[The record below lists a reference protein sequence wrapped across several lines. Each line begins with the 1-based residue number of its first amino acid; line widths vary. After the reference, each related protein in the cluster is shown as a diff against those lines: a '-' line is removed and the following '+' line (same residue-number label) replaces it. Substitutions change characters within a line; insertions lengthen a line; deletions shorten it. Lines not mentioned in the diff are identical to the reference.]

1 VRVTPL
7 PAQLARTHLIGIGGA
22 GMSGVARIVLAR
34 GGAVSG
40 SDAKDSAVL
49 PALRAVGAQVAVGHA
64 AANLDQL
71 GADPTV
77 IISTK
82 AVQQTDP
89 GNPELAEGAR
99 RGIPVIHRSVALAA
113 LMSGYRA
120 ACVTGT
126 AGKTSTTSM
135 LTVALQ
141 QCGADPSFL
150 IGGDLAV
157 FGSGAHHGCGDIFVA
172 EADESDG
179 TFLAYSPDVA
189 VVTNIEADHLDHHST
204 VEAYT
209 ASFDAFLGRLS
220 PDGVLIANADD
231 PGSAAL
237 ADRASASGIRV
248 RRYGRAATGVDGV
261 QLLGYTPVGGRG
273 AATVALNGLDGVAH
287 RVRLEVALPG
297 EHMASNAVAALLA
310 GLELGAPLPGLL
322 AGLAGFSGVR
332 RRFEFI
338 GTAAGVRIYD
348 DYAHH
353 PAKVAAALRGAR
365 QVVGEGRLL
374 VAFQPHLYSRTRDF
388 AAGFGTA
395 LALADVVLLLDV
407 YGAREEP
414 LPGVT
419 GALIAPA
426 VPLPAGCVHYQPCWA
441 EVPAQLADLARPGDV
456 VLTMGAGD
464 VTELGPQL
472 LAELQRRCTNRAAS
486 VARLDQAGSVAGLDG
501 SAGFGGSAGINGS
514 AGIEGSAGFDGSAGI
529 KGSAGFGGTAGQR

>member
-1 VRVTPL
+1 MTAGPPAPL
-7 PAQLARTHLIGIGGA
+7 RPPAALPRQLTRTHLIGIGGA

-40 SDAKDSAVL
+40 SDAKDSGAL
-49 PALRAVGAQVAVGHA
+49 LALRALGAEVTVGHA

-71 GADPTV
+71 GADPTA

-82 AVQQTDP
+82 AVHQADP
-89 GNPELAEGAR
+89 NNPELLEGAR
-99 RGIPVIHRSVALAA
+99 RGIPVIHRSAALAA
-113 LMSGYRA
+113 LMTGYRV

-141 QCGADPSFL
+141 HCGADPSFL
-150 IGGDLAV
+150 IGADLTV
-157 FGSGAHHGCGDIFVA
+157 SGSGAHHGSGDIFVA

-179 TFLAYSPDVA
+179 SLLAYSPDLA
-189 VVTNIEADHLDHHST
+189 VVTNVESDHLDHHGT

-209 ASFDAFLGRLS
+209 ATFDAFVARLR

-231 PGSAAL
+231 PGSASL
-237 ADRASASGIRV
+237 AARAEASGVRV
-248 RRYGRAATGVDGV
+248 RRYGRTAAAVEGAR
-261 QLLGYTPVGGRG
+261 LLAYIPDGGRG
-273 AATVALNGLDGVAH
+273 IATVALTGPDGQAHQVHLDVA
-287 RVRLEVALPG
+287 VPG

-332 RRFEFI
+332 RRFEFK
-338 GTAAGVRIYD
+338 GVAAGARVYD

-353 PAKVAAALRGAR
+353 PTKVAAALRGAR
-365 QVVGEGRLL
+365 QVAGQERLV

-388 AAGFGTA
+388 AAEFGTA

-407 YGAREEP
+407 YGAREDP

-419 GALIAPA
+419 GALIAHA
-426 VPLPAGCVHYQPCWA
+426 VPLPAGCVHYEPCWA
-441 EVPAQLADLARPGDV
+441 DVPARLAGLVRPGDV
-456 VLTMGAGD
+456 VITMGAGD
-464 VTELGPQL
+464 VTVLGPKL
-472 LAELQRRCTNRAAS
+472 IAELERRCI
-486 VARLDQAGSVAGLDG
+486 AGSP
-501 SAGFGGSAGINGS
+501 
-514 AGIEGSAGFDGSAGI
+514 
-529 KGSAGFGGTAGQR
+529 

>member
-1 VRVTPL
+1 VTAGSASPSAATPALPPQLVR
-7 PAQLARTHLIGIGGA
+7 AHLIGIGGA

-40 SDAKDSAVL
+40 SDAKDSGAL
-49 PALRAVGAQVAVGHA
+49 LALRELGAKVTVGHA

-71 GADPTV
+71 DANPTA

-82 AVQQTDP
+82 AVHQTDP
-89 GNPELAEGAR
+89 DNPELVEGAR
-99 RGIPVIHRSVALAA
+99 RGIPVIHRSAALAA
-113 LMSGYRA
+113 LMSGYRV

-141 QCGADPSFL
+141 HCGADPSFL
-150 IGGDLAV
+150 IGGDLTQC
-157 FGSGAHHGCGDIFVA
+157 GTGAHHGGGDIFVA
-172 EADESDG
+172 EADESDA

-189 VVTNIEADHLDHHST
+189 VVTNVEADHLDHHGT

-209 ASFDAFLGRLS
+209 ACFDAFVSCLA

-237 ADRASASGIRV
+237 ADRAAASGVRV
-248 RRYGRAATGVDGV
+248 RRYGRLAAAAAGAR
-261 QLLGYTPVGGRG
+261 LLAYTPDGGRG
-273 AATVALNGLDGVAH
+273 TATLQLTGSDGASH
-287 RVRLEVALPG
+287 RVQLQVAAPG

-322 AGLAGFSGVR
+322 AGLAAFGGVR
-332 RRFEFI
+332 RRFELI
-338 GTAAGVRIYD
+338 GQVAGARVYD

-353 PAKVAAALRGAR
+353 PTKVAAALRGAR
-365 QVVGEGRLL
+365 QVVGPGRLL

-388 AAGFGTA
+388 AAEFGTA

-407 YGAREEP
+407 YGAREHP

-419 GALIAPA
+419 AALIAQA
-426 VPLPAGCVHYQPCWA
+426 VPLPADCVFYKPCWVD
-441 EVPAQLADLARPGDV
+441 VPGRLADLVRPGDV
-456 VLTMGAGD
+456 VVTMGAGD
-464 VTELGPQL
+464 VTMLGPRL
-472 LAELQRRCTNRAAS
+472 LAELARRGHSTLGSAK
-486 VARLDQAGSVAGLDG
+486 AGSAIGGAGPP
-501 SAGFGGSAGINGS
+501 
-514 AGIEGSAGFDGSAGI
+514 
-529 KGSAGFGGTAGQR
+529 

>member
-1 VRVTPL
+1 MTAGPPAPL
-7 PAQLARTHLIGIGGA
+7 RPPAALPRQLTRTHLIGIGGA

-40 SDAKDSAVL
+40 SDAKDSGAL
-49 PALRAVGAQVAVGHA
+49 LALRALGAEVTVGHA

-71 GADPTV
+71 GADPTA

-82 AVQQTDP
+82 AVHQADP
-89 GNPELAEGAR
+89 NNPELLEGAR
-99 RGIPVIHRSVALAA
+99 RGIPVIHRSAALAA
-113 LMSGYRA
+113 LMTGYRV

-141 QCGADPSFL
+141 HCGADPSFL
-150 IGGDLAV
+150 IGADLTV
-157 FGSGAHHGCGDIFVA
+157 SGSGAHHGSGDIFVA

-179 TFLAYSPDVA
+179 SLLAYSPDLA
-189 VVTNIEADHLDHHST
+189 VVTNVESDHLDHHGT

-209 ASFDAFLGRLS
+209 ATFDAFVARLR

-237 ADRASASGIRV
+237 AARAAARGKASGVRV
-248 RRYGRAATGVDGV
+248 RRYGRTAAAVEGAR
-261 QLLGYTPVGGRG
+261 LLAYIPDGGRG
-273 AATVALNGLDGVAH
+273 IATVALTGPDGQAHQVHLDVA
-287 RVRLEVALPG
+287 VPG

-332 RRFEFI
+332 RRFEFK
-338 GTAAGVRIYD
+338 GVAAGARVYD

-353 PAKVAAALRGAR
+353 PTKVAAALRGAR
-365 QVVGEGRLL
+365 QVAGQERLV

-388 AAGFGTA
+388 AAEFGTA

-407 YGAREEP
+407 YGAREDP

-419 GALIAPA
+419 GALIAHA
-426 VPLPAGCVHYQPCWA
+426 VPLPAGCVHYEPCWA
-441 EVPAQLADLARPGDV
+441 DVPARLAGLVRPGDV
-456 VLTMGAGD
+456 VITMGAGD
-464 VTELGPQL
+464 VTVLGPKL
-472 LAELQRRCTNRAAS
+472 IAELERRCI
-486 VARLDQAGSVAGLDG
+486 AGSP
-501 SAGFGGSAGINGS
+501 
-514 AGIEGSAGFDGSAGI
+514 
-529 KGSAGFGGTAGQR
+529 